1 MKKRLL
7 LLACAILP
15 LVSVSCTEPCSRLAD
30 QVCLKRGG
38 GSTQCQEMKEFADQ
52 AGLAERH
59 YCQSALA
66 VIKSL
71 GSGVQ
76 GGRD

>member
-7 LLACAILP
+7 LLAFSIPFISMAGCA
-15 LVSVSCTEPCSRLAD
+15 EPCSRLAD
-30 QVCLKRGG
+30 HVCLKRGG
-38 GSTQCQEMKEFADQ
+38 GSSQCQEIKEFADQ

-59 YCQSALA
+59 YCQSALV

-71 GSGVQ
+71 GSGAS
-76 GGRD
+76 GGPD